1 MLCFSLY
8 AASRATSQAY
18 RAVLAE
24 KDLTYP
30 QFLVLVALDAEGES
44 SVVELG
50 QLMFLD
56 SGTLSPL
63 LKRLERRGF
72 LTRER
77 RADNERVLIVDLTPA
92 GRTVRTEIADA
103 VQPLTPAYGVDA
115 DGLAALLPQLHAIRT
130 GMTDLTESLR
140 TTNTKELSL

>member
-18 RAVLAE
+18 RAVLVE
-24 KDLTYP
+24 HDLTYP
-30 QFLVLVALDAEGES
+30 QFLVLVALDDQGDSTVA
-44 SVVELG
+44 ELG

-63 LKRLERRGF
+63 VKRLERRG
-72 LTRER
+72 LVTRTR
-77 RADNERVLIVDLTPA
+77 PANNERVLIVGLTDE
-92 GRTVRTEIADA
+92 GIRVREEIADA

-115 DGLAALLPQLHAIRT
+115 AGLAELLPQLHAIRN

-140 TTNTKELSL
+140 TTNTKEPTL

>member
-24 KDLTYP
+24 HDLTYP
-30 QFLVLVALDAEGES
+30 QFLVLVALDAQGDS
-44 SVVELG
+44 TVVELG
-50 QLMFLD
+50 KLMFLD

-63 LKRLERRGF
+63 LKRLERRG
-72 LTRER
+72 LITRTRPPE
-77 RADNERVLIVDLTPA
+77 NERVLVVALTAA
-92 GRTVRTEIADA
+92 GSTMRRKIADA
-103 VQPLTPAYGVDA
+103 VTPLNPAYGVDA
-115 DGLAALLPQLHAIRT
+115 DELAALLPQLHAIRS
-130 GMTDLTESLR
+130 GMTDLTDSIR

>member
-77 RADNERVLIVDLTPA
+77 RTDNERVVIVDLTPA
-92 GRTVRTEIADA
+92 GRTVRAEIADA

>member
-92 GRTVRTEIADA
+92 GRTVRAEIADA

>member
-24 KDLTYP
+24 HDLTYP
-30 QFLVLVALDAEGES
+30 QFLVLVALDAQGDS
-44 SVVELG
+44 TVVELG

-63 LKRLERRGF
+63 LKRLERRG
-72 LTRER
+72 LITRTRPAE
-77 RADNERVLIVDLTPA
+77 NERVLVVALTAA
-92 GRTVRTEIADA
+92 GSTMRQEIANA
-103 VQPLTPAYGVDA
+103 VTPLNPAYGVDA
-115 DGLAALLPQLHAIRT
+115 DELAALLPQLHAIRS
-130 GMTDLTESLR
+130 GMTDLTDSIR

>member
-24 KDLTYP
+24 HDLTYP
-30 QFLVLVALDAEGES
+30 QFLVLVALDAQGDS
-44 SVVELG
+44 TVVELG

-63 LKRLERRGF
+63 LKRLERRG
-72 LTRER
+72 LITRTRPPE
-77 RADNERVLIVDLTPA
+77 NERVLVVALTAA
-92 GRTVRTEIADA
+92 GSTMRQEIANA
-103 VQPLTPAYGVDA
+103 VTPLNPAYGVDA
-115 DGLAALLPQLHAIRT
+115 VELAALLPQLHAIRS
-130 GMTDLTESLR
+130 GMTDLTDSIR

>member
-24 KDLTYP
+24 HDLTYP
-30 QFLVLVALDAEGES
+30 QFLVLVALDAEGDS

-72 LTRER
+72 VTRTR
-77 RADNERVLIVDLTPA
+77 QPDNERVLIVALTPA
-92 GRTVRTEIADA
+92 GAELRKVIADA
-103 VQPLTPAYGVDA
+103 VLPLNPAYGVDA

-130 GMTDLTESLR
+130 GMTDLTDSIR